1 MQPICL
7 AIDTT
12 FDDTSVA
19 ILKGHNDILANL
31 TLSQF
36 KDHEAFGGV
45 VPERASRKHLEVIH
59 HLISESLKQSG
70 LTFQE
75 IDYFAV
81 SHYPGLL
88 GSLLVGVTVAKSLAY
103 SLDKPIIG
111 INHVESHPYACFL
124 SGAELTF
131 PCLHLVVAGGHT
143 LLMHARNHFDYQIVG
158 RSLDDAAGECVDKVA
173 KMFGHPMP
181 GGPVVD
187 GYAMQF
193 SGEDFEF
200 PKPLLKQKGFDFSFS
215 GLKTAML
222 RFRQQNPDILDQ
234 EGPILAAFFK
244 SVCEVLVEKT
254 FSAAESLGL
263 NRISVS
269 GGLAASRKLKEVFT
283 SESLQRGIDLHY
295 PSPGLCT
302 DNAAMVACLA
312 SFRFEAGLKDDLNL
326 EAYPNLI

>member
-1 MQPICL
+1 
-7 AIDTT
+7 
-12 FDDTSVA
+12 
-19 ILKGHNDILANL
+19 
-31 TLSQF
+31 
-36 KDHEAFGGV
+36 
-45 VPERASRKHLEVIH
+45 
-59 HLISESLKQSG
+59 
-70 LTFQE
+70 
-75 IDYFAV
+75 
-81 SHYPGLL
+81 
-88 GSLLVGVTVAKSLAY
+88 
-103 SLDKPIIG
+103 
-111 INHVESHPYACFL
+111 
-124 SGAELTF
+124 
-131 PCLHLVVAGGHT
+131 
-143 LLMHARNHFDYQIVG
+143 MHARNHFDYQIVG

-254 FSAAESLGL
+254 FSAAESLRL

-283 SESLQRGIDLHY
+283 SESLQRGINLHY